1 VPVTGSIPD
10 CQSGEI
16 KILDGQQMIGSLSIA
31 FPDQFDSK
39 VFSYKDQPNCR
50 TTF

>member
-1 VPVTGSIPD
+1 VPAAGSIPD
-10 CQSGEI
+10 RQSGGI

-31 FPDQFDSK
+31 FPDQLDPI